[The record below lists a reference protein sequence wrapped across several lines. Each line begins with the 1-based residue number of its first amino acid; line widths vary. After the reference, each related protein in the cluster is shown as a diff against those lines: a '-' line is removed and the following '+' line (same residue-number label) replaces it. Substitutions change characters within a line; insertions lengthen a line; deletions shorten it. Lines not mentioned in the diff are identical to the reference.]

1 MKYKAVIFDLFGTL
15 IKNFPW
21 DVSNSLL
28 RRMALEL
35 LAPPDDFTAL
45 WHAAFDKR
53 MKGVLKNYQAC
64 IRHICQQLGA
74 QVQDD
79 RIELA
84 ASTRFEL
91 NKQEVT
97 APREGAIEVLSY
109 LKANGCKTGLLSNC
123 STETT
128 LVWEN
133 SPLAPLIDVA
143 VFSCL
148 VGLMKPDPRI
158 YQTAVE
164 RLAVKPEECMY
175 IADGMEQELLGASKL
190 GMYAVLIRVP
200 GEDDYDPYREEWGG
214 PVISS
219 LKEVLTLVND

>member
-21 DVSNSLL
+21 DESNSVL

-35 LAPPDDFTAL
+35 SAPPDDFTAL
-45 WHAAFDKR
+45 WHATFDKR
-53 MKGVLKNYQAC
+53 MKGVLKDYQAC

-84 ASTRFEL
+84 ASTRFEM

-109 LKANGCKTGLLSNC
+109 LKANGCKTGLISNC

-128 LVWEN
+128 LVWGN

-143 VFSCL
+143 LFSCL

-158 YQTAVE
+158 YQMAVE

-190 GMYAVLIRVP
+190 GMRAILIRVP
-200 GEDDYDPYREEWGG
+200 GESDYDPYREEWDRL
-214 PVISS
+214 VISS
-219 LKEVLTLVND
+219 LKEVLTLVE

>member
-1 MKYKAVIFDLFGTL
+1 LKYKAVIFDLFGTL

-28 RRMALEL
+28 RQMALEL
-35 LAPPDDFTAL
+35 SAPPDDFTAL
-45 WHAAFDKR
+45 WHAAFNER

-84 ASTRFEL
+84 ASTRFEM

-109 LKANGCKTGLLSNC
+109 LKANGCKTGLISNC

-133 SPLAPLIDVA
+133 SPLAPLVDVA

-158 YQTAVE
+158 YQMAVG
-164 RLAVKPEECMY
+164 RLAVEPEECMY
-175 IADGMEQELLGASKL
+175 IADGMEQELMGASRL
-190 GMYAVLIRVP
+190 GMRAVLIRVP
-200 GEDDYDPYREEWGG
+200 GEDDYDPYREEWDG

-219 LKEVLTLVND
+219 LREVLALVK

>member
-79 RIELA
+79 RIDLA

-158 YQTAVE
+158 YQTAVK

-190 GMYAVLIRVP
+190 GMRAVLIRVP